1 MLISLAFVARHGR
14 AALVLGLLAGLLLPD
29 LARLLRPFIPH
40 LVALLLFLTAFRI
53 GARAALGGLNDGVS
67 SLRAVLVLQLA
78 LPLVALLLFWLTGV
92 ETTHAAIAI
101 LLMLSAPSVTGSPNI
116 TLLLGH
122 APEPAFRVLI
132 LGTALMP
139 VTIIPIFL
147 LAPSLGGLQE
157 VIWAALRLIGAIGL
171 TVTAAFALRRLTL
184 PDLRT
189 DQVQALDG
197 LTTLALAVI
206 VVGLMSALG
215 PALQASPVV
224 VVKWMALVLI
234 ANLGLQVLTFHVL
247 RWRGHTHVAVPYG
260 VVSGNRNFALFLI
273 ALPASTTDPLLIFL
287 GCYQVPMYLTAVIM
301 RRLYAAGQPQS
312 PVRSGS

>member
-1 MLISLAFVARHGR
+1 MLTLLAFVARHGR

-29 LARLLRPFIPH
+29 LARLLRPWIPQ

-53 GARAALGGLNDGVS
+53 GARAALGGLADGLS

-78 LPLVALLLFWLTGV
+78 LPLLALLLFWLIGI
-92 ETTHAAIAI
+92 ETTPAAIAL

-122 APEPAFRVLI
+122 APEPAFRVLV
-132 LGTALMP
+132 LGMALMP
-139 VTIIPIFL
+139 LTIIPVFL

-157 VIWAALRLIGAIGL
+157 VIWAALRLTGAIGV
-171 TVTAAFALRRLTL
+171 TVAAAWVLRRATL
-184 PDLRT
+184 PDLRP

-215 PALQASPVV
+215 PALQSAPMLVA
-224 VVKWMALVLI
+224 KWMALVLV
-234 ANLGLQVLTFHVL
+234 ANLGLQLATYHLL
-247 RWRGHTHVAVPYG
+247 RWQGHMQVAVPYAI
-260 VVSGNRNFALFLI
+260 VAGNRNFALFLI
-273 ALPASTTDPLLIFL
+273 ALPASTTDQLLIFL

-301 RRLYAAGQPQS
+301 RRLYA
-312 PVRSGS
+312 PVPTDQYSK

>member
-1 MLISLAFVARHGR
+1 MLTLLAFVARHGR
-14 AALVLGLLAGLLLPD
+14 ATLVLGLLAGLLLPD
-29 LARLLRPFIPH
+29 LARLLRPFIPQ

-53 GARAALGGLNDGVS
+53 GARAALGGLADGVS

-92 ETTHAAIAI
+92 EATPAAIAI

-139 VTIIPIFL
+139 LTIIPVFL

-171 TVTAAFALRRLTL
+171 TVAAAFALRRLTL
-184 PDLRT
+184 PDLRP
-189 DQVQALDG
+189 DQMTALDG
-197 LTTLALAVI
+197 LTTFALAVI
-206 VVGLMSALG
+206 VIGLMSALG

-224 VVKWMALVLI
+224 VAKWMALVLV
-234 ANLGLQVLTFHVL
+234 ANLGLQVMTYHVL
-247 RWRGHTHVAVPYG
+247 RWRGHAHVAVPYA

-301 RRLYAAGQPQS
+301 RRVYASA
-312 PVRSGS
+312 

>member
-1 MLISLAFVARHGR
+1 MLTLLAFVARHGR

-29 LARLLRPFIPH
+29 LARLLRPWIPQ

-53 GARAALGGLNDGVS
+53 GARAALGGLADGLS

-78 LPLVALLLFWLTGV
+78 LPLAALLLFWLIGI
-92 ETTHAAIAI
+92 ETTPAAIAI

-122 APEPAFRVLI
+122 APEPAFRVLV

-139 VTIIPIFL
+139 LTIIPVFL

-157 VIWAALRLIGAIGL
+157 VIWAALRLTGAIGV
-171 TVTAAFALRRLTL
+171 TVAAAWVLRRATL
-184 PDLRT
+184 PDLRP

-215 PALQASPVV
+215 PALQSAPMLVA
-224 VVKWMALVLI
+224 KWMALVLV
-234 ANLGLQVLTFHVL
+234 ANLGLQLATYRLL
-247 RWRGHTHVAVPYG
+247 RWQGHMQVAVPYAI
-260 VVSGNRNFALFLI
+260 VAGNRNFALFLI
-273 ALPASTTDPLLIFL
+273 ALPASTTDQLLIFL

-301 RRLYAAGQPQS
+301 RRLYA
-312 PVRSGS
+312 PVPADQYSG